1 MVKQKLPVLLS
12 TIWLTLWL
20 QVLQYHWVWQGS
32 ASELQ
37 RKKLIAKQLIS
48 ISLIALCT
56 WSISGI
62 DFAFSTSSGSNKSP
76 TLMYI
81 EVMNSQILLGYW
93 AKCKSESTYSGQL
106 LPNARRFTFTQI
118 PSPEPFLRPCL
129 LYLFPIGFSL
139 NSETPILSGIEITFH
154 HFQSPYHYN

>member
-1 MVKQKLPVLLS
+1 MLLS

-37 RKKLIAKQLIS
+37 RKKLIAKQLLS

-76 TLMYI
+76 TLIYI

-93 AKCKSESTYSGQL
+93 ANLQWPTFT

-118 PSPEPFLRPCL
+118 PSPEPFSRPCL
-129 LYLFPIGFSL
+129 LHLFPIGFSL

-154 HFQSPYHYN
+154 HFQSPTYYN